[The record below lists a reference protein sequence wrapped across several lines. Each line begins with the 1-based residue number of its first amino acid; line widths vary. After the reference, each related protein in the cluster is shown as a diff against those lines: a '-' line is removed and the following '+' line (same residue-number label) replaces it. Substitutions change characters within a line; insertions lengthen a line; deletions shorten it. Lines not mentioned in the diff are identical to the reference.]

1 MLKCS
6 TLQTW
11 GIVLQVSLSTLAHL
25 DSSFRLLL
33 QYLLTKNQEGKC
45 CWLYKGSPQAE
56 ACSSSLQAWHLVIQK
71 QKKACIIST
80 FRYADHM
87 QNNKQEFPAALAGWK
102 AAVAFGQETVRLG
115 KSVLGEGGDPQ
126 LAGARRP
133 LWGAERGGLSKRK
146 LSVWSHSSCEQLL
159 FCKDTI

>member
-11 GIVLQVSLSTLAHL
+11 GIVLQVSLSTSARL

-45 CWLYKGSPQAE
+45 FWLYRGSLQAE

-71 QKKACIIST
+71 QKKACIINT
-80 FRYADHM
+80 FRYADRM
-87 QNNKQEFPAALAGWK
+87 QNNKQEFPADLAGWK
-102 AAVAFGQETVRLG
+102 AAVAFGQGTVCLG
-115 KSVLGEGGDPQ
+115 KSALGEGGDPQ
-126 LAGARRP
+126 LASARRP

-159 FCKDTI
+159 FCKEAI

>member
-11 GIVLQVSLSTLAHL
+11 GIVLQVSLSTSACL

-33 QYLLTKNQEGKC
+33 QYLLTKNQEVVC
-45 CWLYKGSPQAE
+45 CWLYRGSPQAE
-56 ACSSSLQAWHLVIQK
+56 ACSSSLQAWHLVIEK
-71 QKKACIIST
+71 QEKACLIST

-87 QNNKQEFPAALAGWK
+87 QNNKQEFPADLARWK

-115 KSVLGEGGDPQ
+115 KSVLGEGGDRQ
-126 LAGARRP
+126 LASARRP
-133 LWGAERGGLSKRK
+133 LWGAEWGGLSKRK
-146 LSVWSHSSCEQLL
+146 PSQFCEQLL
-159 FCKDTI
+159 FWKEAI